1 MTSAHPAGEGL
12 EPVLRDQGIEEG
24 QQQREVL
31 YRDPAQAWIY
41 IGSGGSGWPS
51 TRLLDL
57 TDDQLGGRPLL
68 VL

>member
-12 EPVLRDQGIEEG
+12 EPVLRDQGIEEA

-41 IGSGGSGWPS
+41 IGSGGSGWCWRSPEVAFCDHQNS
-51 TRLLDL
+51 R
-57 TDDQLGGRPLL
+57 
-68 VL
+68 